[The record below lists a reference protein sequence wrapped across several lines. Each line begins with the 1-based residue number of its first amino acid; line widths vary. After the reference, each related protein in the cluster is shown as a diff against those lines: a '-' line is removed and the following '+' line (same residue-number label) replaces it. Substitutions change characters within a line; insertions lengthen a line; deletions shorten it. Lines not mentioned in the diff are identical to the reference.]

1 MGVVP
6 EYDESLSTYVVT
18 QTVCTEQGL
27 GTFFSRTSVDAIPAY
42 AASTG
47 AHCTGSSAASC
58 LAKFNKH
65 NGLPIWGVP
74 KPEIFGLQTQSDGVV
89 AVGSTYSAPPYFDTV
104 QVAGGVGALAGYGVN
119 WQSKIDRDGNGVY
132 VQTTTA
138 NGNYGGGMGLTKDP
152 NGDMFVTQYTVSS
165 ATRLGPGAPGGFTL
179 DLSMDVN
186 NQHNIVSKLG
196 METTPY
202 CVSTCGDNG
211 KDLIV
216 TQGTCYI
223 DGVCYEAG
231 DDAAALGVSCLECN
245 PSLSQTEWKES
256 ASIGTIGC
264 FIGSLCYNEGD
275 QLEVPISYYESAVS
289 ECQACIP
296 SKNGFNWS
304 VKDGYS
310 LVEGQVPPNECA
322 LTPISPTSS
331 ALVVTPVTPPVVTPV
346 TPPVATPV
354 TQPAI
359 TPVTQ
364 PVVALPDMT
373 SKDEEGDG
381 DGGLSAG
388 AIAGIAIGSVVGVGI
403 LVVVFVK
410 GTSKKE
416 GTPADTFQDD
426 RIL

>member
-1 MGVVP
+1 MG
-6 EYDESLSTYVVT
+6 
-18 QTVCTEQGL
+18 
-27 GTFFSRTSVDAIPAY
+27 
-42 AASTG
+42 
-47 AHCTGSSAASC
+47 
-58 LAKFNKH
+58 
-65 NGLPIWGVP
+65 
-74 KPEIFGLQTQSDGVV
+74 
-89 AVGSTYSAPPYFDTV
+89 
-104 QVAGGVGALAGYGVN
+104 
-119 WQSKIDRDGNGVY
+119 
-132 VQTTTA
+132 
-138 NGNYGGGMGLTKDP
+138 
-152 NGDMFVTQYTVSS
+152 
-165 ATRLGPGAPGGFTL
+165 
-179 DLSMDVN
+179 
-186 NQHNIVSKLG
+186 
-196 METTPY
+196 
-202 CVSTCGDNG
+202 GDN
-211 KDLIV
+211 
-216 TQGTCYI
+216 
-223 DGVCYEAG
+223 
-231 DDAAALGVSCLECN
+231 AAALGVSCLECN

-331 ALVVTPVTPPVVTPV
+331 APVVTPVTPPVVTPV

-354 TQPAI
+354 TQPVLAPVTQPVVAPVTQPVI
-359 TPVTQ
+359 APVTQ

-373 SKDEEGDG
+373 CKDEEGDG